1 MRESQGK
8 IAVCGAAVFSPSHRK
23 EESLCI
29 SSHTVKEEK
38 TTFFC
43 HRETRTRLQNGSHTR
58 LARVRNTFLSWHV
71 CSRERANVYPRQ
83 TSILGE
89 ASCLEICTL
98 HVRTKCVRTI
108 RPKKHTLTFFC
119 AGYEDEEMAA
129 LNWAVSHIGRKL
141 RKRRYFLRLFLSLQ
155 HTDKEKEK
163 VKSLRNQIER
173 NVLCSH
179 DICHPAPIEKKR
191 AETSSSD
198 AVIIIIV
205 GGKNRT
211 IDFLPQRQ
219 HSSLFPPAFM
229 RNSAKSALEQKKKL
243 PPSISS
249 FHSESSEAAYAK
261 EVANPGTEKERIP

>member
-1 MRESQGK
+1 MRPRAWRYVRCTYVQNACVLYAQKS
-8 IAVCGAAVFSPSHRK
+8 
-23 EESLCI
+23 
-29 SSHTVKEEK
+29 
-38 TTFFC
+38 
-43 HRETRTRLQNGSHTR
+43 TRWL
-58 LARVRNTFLSWHV
+58 
-71 CSRERANVYPRQ
+71 
-83 TSILGE
+83 
-89 ASCLEICTL
+89 
-98 HVRTKCVRTI
+98 
-108 RPKKHTLTFFC
+108 FFC

-173 NVLCSH
+173 KVLCSH

-229 RNSAKSALEQKKKL
+229 RNSAKSVLEQKKEASSVHLLIPFRTSHHFVFLSTQPLRLTVCPLQMPKAHGL
-243 PPSISS
+243 LERWSRAPSLSLQWHQQVTIS
-249 FHSESSEAAYAK
+249 H
-261 EVANPGTEKERIP
+261 T